1 MNYYFVKET
10 TLDFDAAVER
20 VTGLLKQQGFGII
33 TQIDVKETFKQKIN
47 EDFRKYKILG
57 ACNPSFAFKAI
68 NSEPLIGLLLPCN
81 VVVQEKTGGM
91 VEVSAINPK
100 VNLELVKNEAVN
112 DLACTVTEILEK
124 VIRQI

>member
-10 TLDFDAAVER
+10 TLDFDAAVEK
-20 VTGLLKQQGFGII
+20 VTGLLKEQGFGII

-124 VIRQI
+124 VIRHI

>member
-10 TLDFDAAVER
+10 TLDFDAAVEK
-20 VTGLLKQQGFGII
+20 VTGLLKEQGFGII

-112 DLACTVTEILEK
+112 YLACTVTEILEK

>member
-10 TLDFDAAVER
+10 TLDFDAAVEK
-20 VTGLLKQQGFGII
+20 VTGLLKEQGFGII

-124 VIRQI
+124 VIRLI

>member
-10 TLDFDAAVER
+10 TLDFDAAVEK
-20 VTGLLKQQGFGII
+20 VTRLLKEQGFGII

-57 ACNPSFAFKAI
+57 ACNPAFAFKAI
-68 NSEPLIGLLLPCN
+68 GNEPLIGLLLPCN
-81 VVVQEKTGGM
+81 VVVQEKEGGM

-100 VNLELVKNEAVN
+100 VNLEIVKNESVN
-112 DLACTVTEILEK
+112 DLACTVTEIMEK
-124 VIRQI
+124 VIRQV

>member
-1 MNYYFVKET
+1 MNYYFVKAT
-10 TLDFDAAVER
+10 TLDFDAAVEK
-20 VTGLLKQQGFGII
+20 VTGLLKEQGFGII

>member
-10 TLDFDAAVER
+10 TLDFDAAVEK
-20 VTGLLKQQGFGII
+20 VTGLLKEQGFGII

-81 VVVQEKTGGM
+81 VVVQEMTGGM

>member
-10 TLDFDAAVER
+10 TLDFDAAVEK
-20 VTGLLKQQGFGII
+20 VTGLLKEQGFGII

-124 VIRQI
+124 VIRQM

>member
-10 TLDFDAAVER
+10 TLDFDAAVEK
-20 VTGLLKQQGFGII
+20 VTGLLKEQGFGII

-81 VVVQEKTGGM
+81 VVVQEKTGGL

-124 VIRQI
+124 VIRHI

>member
-1 MNYYFVKET
+1 MKYYFSKET

-20 VTGLLKQQGFGII
+20 ITGLLKEQGFGII

-47 EDFRKYKILG
+47 EDFRNYKILG

-68 NSEPLIGLLLPCN
+68 NNESLIGLLLPCN
-81 VVVQEKTGGM
+81 VVVQEKAGGL

-112 DLACTVTEILEK
+112 DLACTVTEIMEK
-124 VIRQI
+124 VIRHV

>member
-10 TLDFDAAVER
+10 TLDFDAAVEK
-20 VTGLLKQQGFGII
+20 VTGLLKEQGFGII

>member
-10 TLDFDAAVER
+10 TLDFDAAVEK
-20 VTGLLKQQGFGII
+20 VTGLLKEQGFGII

-91 VEVSAINPK
+91 VEVSTINPK

>member
-10 TLDFDAAVER
+10 TLDFDAAVEK
-20 VTGLLKQQGFGII
+20 VTGLLKEQGFGII

-57 ACNPSFAFKAI
+57 ACNPTFAFKAI
-68 NSEPLIGLLLPCN
+68 GNEPLIGLLLPCN
-81 VVVQEKTGGM
+81 VVVQEKEGGM

-100 VNLELVKNEAVN
+100 VNLEIVKNDSVN
-112 DLACTVTEILEK
+112 DLACTVTEIMEK
-124 VIRQI
+124 VIRQV

>member
-10 TLDFDAAVER
+10 TLDFDAAVEK
-20 VTGLLKQQGFGII
+20 VTGLLKEQGFGII

-57 ACNPSFAFKAI
+57 ACNPTFAFKAI
-68 NSEPLIGLLLPCN
+68 GNEPLIGLLLPCN
-81 VVVQEKTGGM
+81 VVVQEKEGGL

-100 VNLELVKNEAVN
+100 VNLEIVKNDSVN
-112 DLACTVTEILEK
+112 DLACTVTEIMEK
-124 VIRQI
+124 VIRQV

>member
-10 TLDFDAAVER
+10 TLDFDAAVEK
-20 VTGLLKQQGFGII
+20 VTGLLKEQGFGII

-68 NSEPLIGLLLPCN
+68 NSEPLLGLLLPCN

-124 VIRQI
+124 VIRQM